1 MVDIFMNEF
10 FKITVDEPNVLITV
24 VQPGFEIKDFPQ
36 IADRIPRLRLTAYG
50 ALTKALQTADRNP
63 VPIGAWRDRIEL
75 EISKDEMTATVRLNM
90 AADEIQA
97 QRDQLGSEIIALLNG
112 QGIRNGIL
120 REIFTMPLEPGQ
132 KIVVAEG
139 IPAVH
144 GEDAEIRYYQ
154 LEDKK
159 PVIKTDGSVN
169 HYELNLIDQV
179 SKGDW
184 LGEKIP
190 PTEGRPGTTV
200 NGKPLKPKEGKDKRL
215 KYDPR
220 TVEEVDEGDRVV
232 LKARVDGAVRYREGK
247 VGVDNHL
254 VIGGNVDYSTGNI
267 DFDGFVT
274 VEGTVEDGFVVVA
287 ERDIT
292 INGEMGIG
300 AVGRIESRNGS
311 IFIKGGVNGKGIAE
325 IIAAK
330 NIYVKFSNEA
340 NLTAG
345 QSISVGLYALDSVL
359 KSRKVFVNPQ
369 GGKLIG
375 GEVHADHQVVTG
387 SIGNKYERKTVVNVK
402 GFERLNVK
410 EELDTVLV
418 QYREL
423 IKEADGVRRQ
433 LEIFETNMGKLDERA
448 VATYQ
453 VLTHQYDGIL
463 NEALRLNDR
472 INELQEILK
481 TRGEGE
487 VKVLQAVYPK
497 TMLEIKN
504 MQKKVREMTTGSFYV
519 KDRNLHFEDN

>member
-1 MVDIFMNEF
+1 M
-10 FKITVDEPNVLITV
+10 
-24 VQPGFEIKDFPQ
+24 
-36 IADRIPRLRLTAYG
+36 
-50 ALTKALQTADRNP
+50 
-63 VPIGAWRDRIEL
+63 
-75 EISKDEMTATVRLNM
+75 
-90 AADEIQA
+90 
-97 QRDQLGSEIIALLNG
+97 
-112 QGIRNGIL
+112 
-120 REIFTMPLEPGQ
+120 
-132 KIVVAEG
+132 
-139 IPAVH
+139 
-144 GEDAEIRYYQ
+144 
-154 LEDKK
+154 
-159 PVIKTDGSVN
+159 
-169 HYELNLIDQV
+169 
-179 SKGDW
+179 
-184 LGEKIP
+184 
-190 PTEGRPGTTV
+190 
-200 NGKPLKPKEGKDKRL
+200 
-215 KYDPR
+215 
-220 TVEEVDEGDRVV
+220 
-232 LKARVDGAVRYREGK
+232 
-247 VGVDNHL
+247 
-254 VIGGNVDYSTGNI
+254 
-267 DFDGFVT
+267 
-274 VEGTVEDGFVVVA
+274 
-287 ERDIT
+287 
-292 INGEMGIG
+292 
-300 AVGRIESRNGS
+300 
-311 IFIKGGVNGKGIAE
+311 
-325 IIAAK
+325 
-330 NIYVKFSNEA
+330 KFSNEA